1 MEEKIYTIEEIKRI
15 TRPIFEEYGIEKAYI
30 FGSYARG
37 DRDINSDIDI
47 MIVAKKIKSLLVIG
61 ELLETLKEKLKKQ
74 VDLIEEECFEQEEL
88 DDIDNDFYEKIK
100 GERVIIYG

>member
-1 MEEKIYTIEEIKRI
+1 MEDKIYTIEEIRRI
-15 TRPIFEEYGIEKAYI
+15 TKPIFEEYGVDKAYI

-61 ELLETLKEKLKKQ
+61 ELLETLKDKLKKQ
-74 VDLIEEECFEQEEL
+74 VDLIEEECFEDEL
-88 DDIDNDFYEKIK
+88 DDIDNDFYKKIK
-100 GERVIIYG
+100 NERVVIYG